1 MRKVIIDPDSPRREN
16 AKKIFKLAFPIIV
29 VNLLYTVESM
39 FSLILVS
46 GISPS
51 AVAAVGFSLSLLWFV
66 YSLMSLSYTGTS
78 VLVAQRVG
86 AGEDPSPVLFSGL
99 VVSFLIALPLTFFG
113 KDLVLLIM
121 DFLGASEK
129 VLELS
134 SEYLTPIFWFI
145 TVGFMTNTFYGAFNG
160 AGDTKTPMKVAVM
173 MNLINIS
180 SSYCLIYGKFGFPE
194 LGVQGAGWG
203 IVLSET
209 FAFLVYLYLTA
220 LKRIPFPLIP
230 KLSGEVFKSMVRIG
244 TPTALERA
252 ITTLSFNIFV
262 GFLAR
267 FGDKVLAAHQI
278 GLRVESI
285 SFMVGFG
292 FMVASTVIAGQN
304 FGARNIKGLIYGV
317 RFTANMTALIMG
329 ILGLVIII
337 FPKYLTLPF
346 SRDEEVIRWAVYY
359 LIIVGISQVPM
370 AYASIYSGALKGMG
384 RTTVP
389 LLINVF
395 SFWVFRIVPSFVVL
409 KFISSP
415 IVPWVFMTV
424 ETFLRALLFYLAFKR
439 VIRRQ
444 SSSSSPQP
452 APRPG

>member
-1 MRKVIIDPDSPRREN
+1 MQKILIDPRAPLKEN
-16 AKKIFKLAFPIIV
+16 AKKIVRFAFPIIV

-46 GISPS
+46 GISAS

-66 YSLMSLSYTGTS
+66 YSLMALSYTGTS

-86 AGEDPSPVLFSGL
+86 AGEDPSPALSSGL
-99 VVSFLIALPLTFFG
+99 LVSFLIALPLTFFG
-113 KDLVLLIM
+113 KDMVLKIM
-121 DFLGASEK
+121 EFLGASER
-129 VLELS
+129 VVALS

-160 AGDTKTPMKVAVM
+160 AGDTKTPMKVAIVM
-173 MNLINIS
+173 NMVNVS
-180 SSYCLIYGKFGFPE
+180 TAYCLIYGKFGFPE

-203 IVLSET
+203 IVLSELV
-209 FAFLVYLYLTA
+209 AFLIYLYLTA
-220 LKRIPFPLIP
+220 VLGKPFR
-230 KLSGEVFKSMVRIG
+230 LSPRLSRKVLRRMVLIG
-244 TPTALERA
+244 TPTAVERA
-252 ITTLSFNIFV
+252 VTTLSFNVFV
-262 GFLAR
+262 GFLAK

-304 FGARNIKGLIYGV
+304 YGAKNMKGLLYGV
-317 RFTANMTALIMG
+317 SLTAKITAFIMG
-329 ILGLVIII
+329 FLGLVIII
-337 FPKYLTLPF
+337 FPEYLTLPF
-346 SRDEEVIRWAVYY
+346 TRDEEVVKWAVYY

-395 SFWVFRIVPSFVVL
+395 SFWVFRIVPSFLLLNVL
-409 KFISSP
+409 SSP
-415 IVPWVFMTV
+415 LVPWVFMTV
-424 ETFLRALLFYLAFKR
+424 ETFLRAGLFYVAFR
-439 VIRRQ
+439 REIRLQ

-452 APRPG
+452 DPRSC